1 MIVHIPTMRKQDGQV
16 TIAARFELR
25 SPLAYMPKDLCY
37 RFPEQYEPNLSPRA
51 DCFAATA
58 LLVAMYTGEELTIR
72 GTISPKL
79 AYGLLEYRNI
89 FHTWLP
95 KLFQMVDIRYE
106 NVENNPLSRSAGA
119 VATAFSGGVDSFFTL
134 WSHLT
139 ENQAIPDARITH
151 GLFIHGYDLRLDEE
165 TTYQAIANKY
175 SKLFRSLGLDL
186 ILASTNAYQF
196 AEFRIDWSLFF
207 GPPLIGAALLL
218 SPYLR
223 RFYVPSGLSYNELAP
238 QGSTALTDHLLSTES
253 LEVVHHGA
261 STSRFDK
268 IAILTQWPVTYQH
281 LRVCANKYQTDGLEN
296 CSACH
301 KCYRTMAALSVLNAL
316 PMYSTFAAK
325 LSLGDYFRWG
335 FQTHMN
341 LGLARDICKRAWKGG
356 KKDISMGIWI
366 AISINL
372 VERTMVKIIKL
383 FLPRE
388 NLYRI
393 KRFLFKP
400 ESNESGVNE

>member
-1 MIVHIPTMRKQDGQV
+1 MIVHIPTMGKQDGQV
-16 TIAARFELR
+16 IIAARFELR
-25 SPLAYMPKDLCY
+25 SPLAYLPKDLWY
-37 RFPEQYEPNLSPRA
+37 RFPEQYEPILSPRA

-89 FHTWLP
+89 FHAWLP
-95 KLFQMVDIRYE
+95 KLFQLIDIRYE

-134 WSHLT
+134 WSHLP

-165 TTYQAIANKY
+165 TTYKAIAKKY
-175 SKLFRSLGLDL
+175 SMLFRDLGLDL

-207 GPPLIGAALLL
+207 GPPLIGAAMLL

-238 QGSTALTDHLLSTES
+238 QGSTALTDHLLSTDS

-261 STSRFDK
+261 STNRFDK
-268 IAILTQWPVTYQH
+268 VSTLTSWPITYH
-281 LRVCANKYQTDGLEN
+281 YLRVCANKHQPNGLKN

-341 LGLARDICKRAWKGG
+341 LGLARDIRNRAWKCG
-356 KKDISMGIWI
+356 KKGISIGTWI
-366 AISINL
+366 AISIHIAIKTVVL
-372 VERTMVKIIKL
+372 IVKL
-383 FLPRE
+383 LLPGE
-388 NLYRI
+388 TLYRI
-393 KRFLFKP
+393 KRSLFKP
-400 ESNESGVNE
+400 ESNELRVKE

>member
-1 MIVHIPTMRKQDGQV
+1 MIVHIPTMRKQDGKV

-25 SPLAYMPKDLCY
+25 SPLVYMPEYLWY
-37 RFPEQYEPNLSPRA
+37 QFPEQYEPNLSPRV

-72 GTISPKL
+72 GTISPRL

-89 FHTWLP
+89 FHSWLP
-95 KLFQMVDIRYE
+95 RLFQMVDIRYE
-106 NVENNPLSRSAGA
+106 NVDNNHLSQSAEA

-139 ENQAIPDARITH
+139 ENQAIPEARITT

-165 TTYQAIANKY
+165 TTYQTIAKKY
-175 SKLFRSLGLDL
+175 SNLFRNLGLDL
-186 ILASTNAYQF
+186 ILTSTNAYQF
-196 AEFRIDWSLFF
+196 SEFRIDWSLFF

-268 IAILTQWPVTYQH
+268 VAILTHWPVTYQH
-281 LRVCANKYQTDGLEN
+281 LRVCANKHQPDGLKN

-301 KCYRTMAALSVLNAL
+301 KCYRTMAALSVLDAL

-325 LSLGDYFRWG
+325 LSLRDYFRWG

-341 LGLARDICKRAWKGG
+341 LVLARDIRMRAWKCG
-356 KKDISMGIWI
+356 KMSLFIGIWI
-366 AISINL
+366 AITINII
-372 VERTMVKIIKL
+372 VKNAVKITKF
-383 FLPRE
+383 FLPRD
-388 NLYRI
+388 NLYRL

-400 ESNESGVNE
+400 ESNESGVHK